1 MENLLLQSDELP
13 GVGLTVLDL
22 FCDLDEEIED
32 VFIFLLKLFQVATYK
47 LWRVRKKLTYFAKV
61 LGLDVSEFRFLDRGA
76 LWNFVNFV

>member
-32 VFIFLLKLFQVATYK
+32 VFIFLLKFFQVATYK